1 MGGFSGLKGTCEL
14 GVGAPNVARV
24 RSPLGRWLHRGKQA
38 VVGHVRS
45 LLWMSQ
51 VSGSGRGAVLDW
63 SWGPKQGE
71 PWGIVAMVVLQCPA
85 FCVGLSWCSAGA
97 PWEPGGGGRG
107 SPQAAL
113 SFHGNSRE
121 EPGNTSS
128 GRKATAAR
136 REQRASLAEQAPDT
150 LSVQLSGTASLP
162 ACYCSALGS
171 TSMPVSPGLGSRREG
186 VFAQTLAPQAW
197 VIQEWCPGSLETLG
211 GTEMGSLCALPG
223 GLCIDTLGYPEPPPY
238 DCPALGWPSPSSLPP
253 GSADSPHLP
262 WEAWKEKPSSP
273 GGHWP
278 TGPGG
283 HCHCV
288 FFSTETLAL
297 VTSGSDCPTDC
308 DCQLG

>member
-63 SWGPKQGE
+63 TWGPRQGE
-71 PWGIVAMVVLQCPA
+71 PWGTVAMVVLQCPA

-97 PWEPGGGGRG
+97 PWEPGGGAGG
-107 SPQAAL
+107 
-113 SFHGNSRE
+113 
-121 EPGNTSS
+121 
-128 GRKATAAR
+128 
-136 REQRASLAEQAPDT
+136 APRL
-150 LSVQLSGTASLP
+150 LSVSMAIAGRSQETLAQEGRPQLRGESRGP
-162 ACYCSALGS
+162 AWLSRRQTLCLSSCPAQLACQAYCSALGS
-171 TSMPVSPGLGSRREG
+171 APMPVSLGLGSRREG
-186 VFAQTLAPQAW
+186 IFAQTLAPQAW